1 MDLDFVSIGEVMVQL
16 NPVSPG
22 PLRYVKYFE
31 VHVAGSESNMLIG
44 LTKLG
49 FKTGMITRVGNDEF
63 GKLILSFLRGEG
75 VDTSRVK
82 VTDGAPTGVYF
93 IQRHFPVPGK
103 STVFYYRHGS
113 AASMLSP
120 EDIDEEYV
128 ADAGKAVILTGIT
141 PALSDSCFSATVK
154 VYEIALKNE
163 VDVVF
168 DTNIRLKLW
177 KKAERARE
185 SISRFLS
192 SKIVFTNL
200 EDLDI
205 LFPGISPVDAAK
217 RIVSKGAGLVV
228 VKLGEE
234 GAMAVDGKLKVYR
247 SPAIPA
253 PFVEDVIGA
262 GDAFNAAFIASFY
275 RGLSMDDAL
284 LYANAAGSLAVGVRG
299 DVEAQPSW
307 EDLELFVESRKRAL
321 MLR

>member
-1 MDLDFVSIGEVMVQL
+1 MDLDFVSVGEVMVQL
-16 NPVSPG
+16 NPLSPG

-49 FKTGMITRVGNDEF
+49 FKTGIVTRIGDDEF
-63 GKLILSFLRGEG
+63 GKLVLNFLRGEG

-82 VTDGAPTGVYF
+82 VVEGFPTGVYF

-113 AASMLSP
+113 AASTLSP
-120 EDIDEEYV
+120 EDIDEDYV
-128 ADAGKAVILTGIT
+128 ASARKAAILTGIT
-141 PALSDSCFSATVK
+141 PALSDSCLSATIK
-154 VYEIALKNE
+154 FYEAAQRSN

-177 KKAERARE
+177 KKAEKARE
-185 SISRFLS
+185 NIGRFLS
-192 SKIVFTNL
+192 SRLVFTNI

-205 LFPGISPVDAAK
+205 LFPNTSTIDAAK
-217 RIVSKGAGLVV
+217 KIIDKGAELVV

-234 GAMAVDGKLKVYR
+234 GAVAVDNKLKVYR

-275 RGLSMDDAL
+275 RGLSIDEAL
-284 LYANAAGSLAVGVRG
+284 LYANAAGSLTVTVRG

-307 EDLELFVESRKRAL
+307 RDLELLIESRKRAL